1 MRVEA
6 DAPLTACNTLRVVAA
21 ARYLVRIGNGPP
33 DRVAREL
40 SDLLGDP
47 RFDHLPRMVLG
58 GGSNVLFAGDY
69 PGIVIMPRAGGIA
82 VQEASESVIVTA
94 AAGHDWHRLVGYAV
108 ARGWGGIENLSLIPG
123 SVGAAPIQNIG
134 AYGAQL
140 SDVFVDLQAV
150 PLAGGEP
157 RTMDGAACAFGY
169 RDSVFKHRLRDR
181 MLVTEVRL
189 RLRKRPRLSLE
200 YAGVR
205 DELAQMAVADPTVA
219 DVSRAIIGLRR
230 RKLPDPELLPNA
242 GSFFK
247 NPVLTPEHYA
257 RVRER
262 CPRLAGVTVD
272 GGYKVPAA
280 QLIEACGLRGRR
292 FGRAGVAERHA
303 LVLVNHGGATGAE
316 LLAAAAAVEAAVM
329 ERFEVRLEREV
340 RVIGGEEGGSRQLR
354 TAVDNP
360 MNAHHGDSA
369 PRTGAAGASGAPTEM
384 GVAGE

>member
-1 MRVEA
+1 MRVET
-6 DAPLTACNTLRVVAA
+6 DAPLTACNTLRVAA
-21 ARYLVRIGNGPP
+21 TARYLVRVGGGPP
-33 DRVAREL
+33 VRVAREL
-40 SDLLGDP
+40 GELLAAP
-47 RFDHLPRMVLG
+47 RLDRLPRMVLG

-69 PGIVIMPRAGGIA
+69 PGVVIMPRSGGIA

-94 AAGHDWHRLVGYAV
+94 AAGHDWHRLVGHAV
-108 ARGWGGIENLSLIPG
+108 AHGWGGIENLSLIPG

-150 PLAGGEP
+150 PLGGGEP
-157 RTMDGAACAFGY
+157 RTLDGAACAFGY
-169 RDSVFKHRLRDR
+169 RDSVFKHGLRDR
-181 MLVTEVRL
+181 MLITQVRL
-189 RLRKRPRLSLE
+189 RLRTRPDLNLE

-205 DELAQMAVADPTVA
+205 EELAQMGVADPTVA
-219 DVSRAIIGLRR
+219 EVSRAVVRLRR
-230 RKLPDPELLPNA
+230 RKLPDPATEPNA

-247 NPVLTPEHYA
+247 NPVLPADRYE

-262 CPRLAGVTVD
+262 CPQLAGVAAG

-303 LVLVNHGGATGAE
+303 LVLVNHGGASGSE
-316 LLAAAAAVEAAVM
+316 LLAAAVAVEDAVM

-340 RVIGGEEGGSRQLR
+340 RVIGDEGGR
-354 TAVDNP
+354 A
-360 MNAHHGDSA
+360 
-369 PRTGAAGASGAPTEM
+369 
-384 GVAGE
+384 

>member
-1 MRVEA
+1 MRVET
-6 DAPLTACNTLRVVAA
+6 DAPLTACNTLRVAA
-21 ARYLVRIGNGPP
+21 TARYLVRVGNGPP

-40 SDLLGDP
+40 SELLGDP
-47 RFDHLPRMVLG
+47 RFDRLPRMVLG

-354 TAVDNP
+354 TDRPPASRIRP
-360 MNAHHGDSA
+360 RNARNG
-369 PRTGAAGASGAPTEM
+369 R
-384 GVAGE
+384 

>member
-1 MRVEA
+1 MRVET
-6 DAPLTACNTLRVVAA
+6 DAPLTACNTLRVAA
-21 ARYLVRIGNGPP
+21 TARYLVRVAGGPP
-33 DRVAREL
+33 ARVAREL
-40 SDLLGDP
+40 AELLAAP
-47 RFDHLPRMVLG
+47 RLDRLPRMVLG

-69 PGIVIMPRAGGIA
+69 PGVVIMPRSGGIA

-94 AAGHDWHRLVGYAV
+94 AAGHDWHRLVGHAV
-108 ARGWGGIENLSLIPG
+108 AHGWGGIENLSLIPG

-150 PLAGGEP
+150 PLDGGEP
-157 RTMDGAACAFGY
+157 RTLDGAACAFGY
-169 RDSVFKHRLRDR
+169 RDSVFKHGLRDR
-181 MLVTEVRL
+181 MLITQVRL
-189 RLRKRPRLSLE
+189 RLRTRPELNLE

-205 DELAQMAVADPTVA
+205 EELAQMGVADPTVA
-219 DVSRAIIGLRR
+219 EVSRAVVRLRR
-230 RKLPDPELLPNA
+230 RKLPDPATEPNA

-247 NPVLTPEHYA
+247 NPVLPADRYE

-262 CPRLAGVTVD
+262 CPQLAGVAAG

-303 LVLVNHGGATGAE
+303 LVLVNHGGASGSE
-316 LLAAAAAVEAAVM
+316 LLAAAVAVEDAVM

-340 RVIGGEEGGSRQLR
+340 RVIGDEGGR
-354 TAVDNP
+354 A
-360 MNAHHGDSA
+360 
-369 PRTGAAGASGAPTEM
+369 
-384 GVAGE
+384 

>member
-1 MRVEA
+1 MFQTATLAAVATATPQQATRERVRVET
-6 DAPLTACNTLRVVAA
+6 DAPLTTCNTLRVAA
-21 ARYLVRIGNGPP
+21 TARYLVRVGSGLP

-40 SDLLGDP
+40 AELLADP
-47 RFDHLPRMVLG
+47 RFDRLPRMVLG

-69 PGIVIMPRAGGIA
+69 TGIVIMPRSGGIA

-94 AAGHDWHRLVGYAV
+94 AAGQDWHRLVGYAV

-169 RDSVFKHRLRDR
+169 RDSAFKRGLRDR
-181 MLVTEVRL
+181 MLITEVRL
-189 RLRKRPRLSLE
+189 RLRKRPRLNLE

-205 DELAQMAVADPTVA
+205 AELAGMGIADPAVA
-219 DVSRAIIGLRR
+219 DVSRAIVRLRR
-230 RKLPDPELLPNA
+230 RKLPDPEELPNA

-247 NPVLTPEHYA
+247 NPVLAPERYE

-262 CPRLAGVTVD
+262 CPQIAGVAVE
-272 GGYKVPAA
+272 GGHKVPAA

-316 LLAAAAAVEAAVM
+316 LLAAAEAVEAAVM

-340 RVIGGEEGGSRQLR
+340 RVIGGER
-354 TAVDNP
+354 
-360 MNAHHGDSA
+360 
-369 PRTGAAGASGAPTEM
+369 
-384 GVAGE
+384 

>member
-1 MRVEA
+1 MPAAAVRIER
-6 DAPLTACNTLRVVAA
+6 DAPLTAFNTLRVAA
-21 ARYLVRIGNGPP
+21 TARYLVRVGDGPP
-33 DRVAREL
+33 DRVACEL

-47 RFDHLPRMVLG
+47 RFDRLPCMVLG

-69 PGIVIMPRAGGIA
+69 PGVVVMLRSGGIA

-94 AAGHDWHRLVGYAV
+94 AAGHDWHRLVGRTV
-108 ARGWGGIENLSLIPG
+108 ARGWGGLENLSLIPG

-150 PLAGGEP
+150 PLDGGEP

-181 MLVTEVRL
+181 MLITEVRL
-189 RLRKRPRLSLE
+189 RLRTRPELNLE

-205 DELAQMAVADPTVA
+205 EELSQMGVAAPTVA
-219 DVSRAIIGLRR
+219 DVSRAIVRLRR
-230 RKLPDPELLPNA
+230 RKLPDPATEPNA

-247 NPVLTPEHYA
+247 NPMLPADRYE

-262 CPRLAGVTVD
+262 CPQLAGMAAG

-292 FGRAGVAERHA
+292 FGRAGVADRHA

-316 LLAAAAAVEAAVM
+316 LLAAAEAVEAAVV

-340 RVIGGEEGGSRQLR
+340 RVIGGEGG
-354 TAVDNP
+354 
-360 MNAHHGDSA
+360 
-369 PRTGAAGASGAPTEM
+369 GA
-384 GVAGE
+384 